1 MTSLTA
7 SVFTTTRPRAL
18 AAAMLSLGLLGA
30 AFAPETRAAIDE
42 QSRAWREATKELRLY
57 DRLETRLILR
67 ATLHTDDY
75 VRAQDALLGLLQSTR
90 PWEPPGELPE
100 WQVVFAAYVPPPSRA
115 DDFDVEPGATWT
127 VQLLA
132 DGQPLGPVSLASY
145 RERSELQILLY
156 PQLNRWSR
164 VYDARFDRSGQP
176 STLTMVVSGALGQG
190 ELRWE
195 IR

>member
-1 MTSLTA
+1 MTSLHA
-7 SVFTTTRPRAL
+7 PLRAL
-18 AAAMLSLGLLGA
+18 AAALASLGLIAA
-30 AFAPETRAAIDE
+30 AFSPETRAALDE

-67 ATLHTDDY
+67 ATLHTDEY
-75 VRAQDALLGLLQSTR
+75 VRAQDALLGLLQSTS
-90 PWEPPGELPE
+90 PWEPWGDSPE

-115 DDFDVEPGATWT
+115 DDFDFEPGATWT
-127 VQLLA
+127 FQLLA

-145 RERSELQILLY
+145 RERSELQVLLY

-164 VYDARFDRSGQP
+164 VYDARFDRFGQP

-195 IR
+195 MR

>member
-7 SVFTTTRPRAL
+7 PLRRTL
-18 AAAMLSLGLLGA
+18 AAALFTLGLLGA
-30 AFAPETRAAIDE
+30 AYAPETRDALDE
-42 QSRAWREATKELRLY
+42 QAHAWRDATEELRLY

-75 VRAQDALLGLLQSTR
+75 VRAQDALLGLLQAPS
-90 PWEPPGELPE
+90 PWAAAGDTPE

-115 DDFDVEPGATWT
+115 DDFAFEPGATWT

-132 DGQPLGPVSLASY
+132 DGQALPPISLDSS
-145 RERSELQILLY
+145 RDRSELQVLLY

-164 VYDARFDRSGQP
+164 VYDARFARSGQP
-176 STLTMVVSGALGQG
+176 ATLKMVVSGALGQG
-190 ELRWE
+190 ELTWE
-195 IR
+195 MR

>member
-7 SVFTTTRPRAL
+7 PRARAL
-18 AAAMLSLGLLGA
+18 AAALLTLGLVGA
-30 AFAPETRAAIDE
+30 AYAPETRAAMDE
-42 QSRAWREATKELRLY
+42 QSRAWREATRELRLY

-67 ATLHTDDY
+67 ATLHTDAY
-75 VRAQDALLGLLQSTR
+75 VRAQDALLGLLQSAS
-90 PWEPPGELPE
+90 PWANPGDAPE

-115 DDFDVEPGATWT
+115 DDFAFEPGASWT

-132 DGQPLGPVSLASY
+132 DGQPLPPVSLDSS
-145 RERSELQILLY
+145 RERSDLQILLY

-164 VYDARFDRSGQP
+164 VYDARFARSGQP

-190 ELRWE
+190 ELTWE
-195 IR
+195 MR

>member
-7 SVFTTTRPRAL
+7 RAL
-18 AAAMLSLGLLGA
+18 AATLLTLGLLGA
-30 AFAPETRAAIDE
+30 AFAPETRAALDD
-42 QSRAWREATKELRLY
+42 QSDAWQAATEELRLY

-67 ATLHTDDY
+67 ATLHTDDF
-75 VRAQDALLGLLQSTR
+75 VRAQDDLLGLLQTAS
-90 PWEPPGELPE
+90 PWPAAGDAPE

-115 DDFDVEPGATWT
+115 DDFAFEPGATWT

-132 DGQPLGPVSLASY
+132 DGQPLTPISLESS

-164 VYDARFDRSGQP
+164 VYDARFARSGQP

-195 IR
+195 MR